1 MKLLALV
8 KGPASIARYLATVGE
23 ATEVPRRS
31 PGRGPSYWTSME
43 GKGFPRRARTATLC
57 TLSKEADAGND
68 SDSVLVEPR
77 SPARTSVILLH
88 GLGADGHDF
97 ESIVPELRLPDSMA
111 TRFVFPHAPVRPVT
125 LNGGHRMR
133 AWYDLYGL
141 DRSSHEDETG
151 IRQSAE
157 AAHRLIRRESER
169 GIAADRIVLAGFSQG
184 GAVALFAGLRYPE
197 RLAGILALSTYLPLA
212 ATLEAEAHPANAA
225 VSIFMAH
232 GTLDPVVALGLAQHS
247 KDALLARGLPVDWRT
262 YRMPHSV
269 SAEEIADI
277 RAWLLEVLPG

>member
-1 MKLLALV
+1 LAQRAGV
-8 KGPASIARYLATVGE
+8 SSETV
-23 ATEVPRRS
+23 
-31 PGRGPSYWTSME
+31 
-43 GKGFPRRARTATLC
+43 LI
-57 TLSKEADAGND
+57 
-68 SDSVLVEPR
+68 EPR
-77 SPARTSVILLH
+77 VPARTSVILLH

-97 ESIVPELRLPDSMA
+97 ESIVSQLRLPDSLA

-133 AWYDLYGL
+133 AWFDLYGL
-141 DRSSHEDETG
+141 DRGSREDDAG
-151 IRQSAE
+151 IRESAE
-157 AAHRLIRRESER
+157 TAHRLIRREVER

-184 GAVALFAGLRYPE
+184 GAVALFAGLRHPE

-212 ATLEAEAHPANAA
+212 ATLRAEAHPTNAA

-232 GTLDPVVALGLAQHS
+232 GTVDPVVALGLGEQS
-247 KDALLARGLPVDWRT
+247 KDALLAQGLPVEWHT

-277 RAWLLEVLPG
+277 REWLLEVFPV